1 MSATQDIRS
10 AVRHRKESRT
20 DLLRRVAYMEKAHA
34 AKVARLNAEND
45 SLVCALRKAATEVD
59 AKDRALSTEVA
70 ISVGRLQKIG
80 ELEGEAKFQ
89 AGKVVRAEVNV
100 RRLVA
105 SLKNT
110 QKALADAQPRLS
122 VGPAPLVP
130 PFAPRALRGQNPDD
144 TQPIPFGKW
153 LTFPA
158 DPDDETA
165 VDIALANFLAQ
176 PGVDPR
182 TLADQ
187 FAAGASKVTVSGG
200 IWAAA
205 T

>member
-10 AVRHRKESRT
+10 AVRHRRESRT

-59 AKDRALSTEVA
+59 AKGRALNAEVV

-80 ELEGEAKFQ
+80 ELEGEIKFQ
-89 AGKVVRAEVNV
+89 AGKVVRAEADV

-110 QKALADAQPRLS
+110 QKALRYAQPRITVVNAAMDRPYVAGVPIPYPVP
-122 VGPAPLVP
+122 VGRSTANDHTQELPILDRPAPVP
-130 PFAPRALRGQNPDD
+130 AAAVIDAPPSM
-144 TQPIPFGKW
+144 
-153 LTFPA
+153 A
-158 DPDDETA
+158 D
-165 VDIALANFLAQ
+165 
-176 PGVDPR
+176 R
-182 TLADQ
+182 
-187 FAAGASKVTVSGG
+187 FAAGSTVITLAGG
-200 IWAAA
+200 PRRAA